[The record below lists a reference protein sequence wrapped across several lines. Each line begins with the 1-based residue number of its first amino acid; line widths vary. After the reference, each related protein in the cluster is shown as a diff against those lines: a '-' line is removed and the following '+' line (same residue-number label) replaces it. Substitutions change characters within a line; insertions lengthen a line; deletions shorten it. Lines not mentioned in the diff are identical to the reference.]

1 VPAGDR
7 FGWRTGK
14 TLFRAAVQDL
24 MPPELLSAPKR
35 GFPVPIAGLLVG
47 DGNRLLERLLL
58 SERALGR
65 GLLRPDAVRALVRGE
80 TPTVER
86 ELKLFTLATLELW
99 LRANVD
105 TVTLSPPA
113 SMTELLEADGTP
125 SRSAA

>member
-1 VPAGDR
+1 
-7 FGWRTGK
+7 
-14 TLFRAAVQDL
+14 
-24 MPPELLSAPKR
+24 MPQR
-35 GFPVPIAGLLVG
+35 GFPVPIAGLLVVTETG
-47 DGNRLLERLLL
+47 SLERLLL